1 MRSTTS
7 RRSWSRNSKEPVLPE
22 RFEVLAT
29 SELAK
34 GIFYIKVEAP
44 LAVKRALPGQF
55 VIVRVDEPGER
66 IPLTIM
72 DHSVEEGTL
81 EMVFQVAGTTTEKMS
96 MLSVGDRLAD
106 VVGPLGR
113 PTEIEKFG
121 RVACVGGGVGTA
133 ALYPIARAM
142 SGAGNEVKVLL
153 GAKDRDYL
161 ILMDRFEAL
170 DVEVKIA
177 TDDGS
182 AGLHGFVTELVLEAA
197 NEWKPDRVIAIGPLP
212 MMRAVSMLTKEH
224 GIHTVVSLNAIMLDG
239 TGMCGTCRCE
249 VGGETKFSCVDGP
262 EFDGHLVDFEV
273 LSSRL
278 AAYKDEEKL
287 SLDRLHQLRG
297 LKSPADK

>member
-1 MRSTTS
+1 
-7 RRSWSRNSKEPVLPE
+7 LAE
-22 RFEVLAT
+22 RFEVLEI

-34 GIFYIKVEAP
+34 GIFYMKVEAR

-55 VIVRVDEPGER
+55 IILRVDDPGER

-72 DHSVEEGTL
+72 DHSADDGTL

-96 MLSVGDRLAD
+96 MLAVGDRLAD

-142 SGAGNEVKVLL
+142 SLAGNEVRVML

-170 DVEVKIA
+170 DVDLKVA

-182 AGLHGFVTELVLEAA
+182 AGLHGFVTELVLGAA
-197 NEWKPDRVIAIGPLP
+197 KEWKPDRVVAIGPLP
-212 MMRAVSMLTKEH
+212 MMRAVSVLTKEH
-224 GIHTVVSLNAIMLDG
+224 GIPTVVSLNSIMLDG

-249 VGGETKFSCVDGP
+249 VDGKTKFACVDGP
-262 EFDGHLVDFEV
+262 EFDGHLVDFDV

-287 SLDRLHQLRG
+287 SLDRLHKLRG
-297 LKSPADK
+297 EKITADD